1 MTSAGFAFGL
11 AVALQTRAWGR
22 RHTWVGGPPG
32 QARRAYR
39 LWMDLLLPLVLSGVG
54 VAVAALAIC
63 NRAEPAWQR
72 NMTVLMAIAIG
83 QVVLGAVSW
92 MLLSH

>member
-1 MTSAGFAFGL
+1 
-11 AVALQTRAWGR
+11 
-22 RHTWVGGPPG
+22 
-32 QARRAYR
+32 
-39 LWMDLLLPLVLSGVG
+39 MDLLLPLVLSGVG
-54 VAVAALAIC
+54 VAVAALAFY
-63 NRAEPAWQR
+63 NRAEPEWQR